1 MEQWQDIKDYEGYYQ
16 VSNKGNVKSLKR
28 EVIARDGHIKKYPE
42 KLLKP
47 ELSGTKKLKYYRVTL
62 SKNHSTKR
70 HMLHRLVAKTF
81 LNNPDNKPHVN
92 HLDNNSV
99 NNEVS
104 NLEWV
109 THSENMLH
117 AQKQGR
123 LYKAQS
129 NGGVAGSASN
139 RLKMLDRVKQ
149 MVDQTYGCYLVIG
162 FNTQSTIRKN
172 LLDVCC
178 IHCNNLHV
186 RALSYVY
193 NNAPNKC
200 SKCS

>member
-1 MEQWQDIKDYEGYYQ
+1 MEQWKDIKDYEGYYQ

-28 EVIARDGHIKKYPE
+28 EVIARDGNIKKYPE

-129 NGGVAGSASN
+129 NVGVAGSASN

-162 FNTQSTIRKN
+162 FSTQSTIRKN

-200 SKCS
+200 SKCG